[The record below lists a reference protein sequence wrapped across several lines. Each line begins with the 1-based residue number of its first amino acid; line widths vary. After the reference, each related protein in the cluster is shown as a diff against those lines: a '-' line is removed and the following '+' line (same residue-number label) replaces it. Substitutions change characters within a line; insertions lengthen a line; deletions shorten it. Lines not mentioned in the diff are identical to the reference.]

1 MKAMEDRMDLMM
13 IAIKGRIA
21 TLDDLVH
28 HTDFA
33 FTAQVTSC
41 PLPLKF
47 QMPSLESYNGAKD
60 PLDHLESFKTL
71 IHLQGILNG
80 IMCRAFPTILKGL
93 V

>member
-13 IAIKGRIA
+13 IAIKGRTA

-28 HTDFA
+28 HTDFT
-33 FTAQVTSC
+33 FIAQVTSC